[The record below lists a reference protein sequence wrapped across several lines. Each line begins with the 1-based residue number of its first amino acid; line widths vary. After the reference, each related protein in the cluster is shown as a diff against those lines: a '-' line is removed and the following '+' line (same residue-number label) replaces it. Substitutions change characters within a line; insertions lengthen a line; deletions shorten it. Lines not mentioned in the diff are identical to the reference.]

1 MIQNTIDRMTSMK
14 LYGMS
19 DGLQEQLDNS
29 QYKELTFEER
39 ISMLVE
45 KEVLYRHNRKL
56 TSLLRRASFRFPE
69 ACIEHI
75 DFKAKRNLSKQGI
88 LKLSQN
94 EWIKKSQNIIITG
107 ETGAG
112 KSYIACA
119 LGNNACRNGF
129 STLYARIPKLLNE
142 LKISHADGSYLK
154 LIKKLSRVDLLIMD
168 DWGLSN
174 FSDSGRRD
182 MLEIFEDR
190 YNLRSTIIATQFP
203 VDTWFDVIGD
213 PTIADAI
220 CDRIIH
226 NSHKIELKATDSM
239 RKLKANMG

>member
-1 MIQNTIDRMTSMK
+1 MIQNTINKMTSMK

-19 DGLQEQLDNS
+19 DGVEEQLVNS
-29 QYKELTFEER
+29 QYNELTFEER
-39 ISMLVE
+39 LAMLVD
-45 KEVLYRHNRKL
+45 KEMFYRQNKKL
-56 TSLLRRASFRFPE
+56 TSLLRRASLRFPE
-69 ACIEHI
+69 ACMEDI
-75 DFKAKRNLSKQGI
+75 DYKAKRNLSKQAI

-94 EWIKKSQNIIITG
+94 DWIRKHQNIIITG

-119 LGNNACRNGF
+119 FGNNACRNGIT
-129 STLYARIPKLLNE
+129 SYYTRIPKLLNE
-142 LKISHADGSYLK
+142 LRISHADGTYLK
-154 LIKKLSRVDLLIMD
+154 LIKKLTRVELLIMD

-174 FSDSGRRD
+174 FTDSDRRD

-190 YNLRSTIIATQFP
+190 YNARSTIIATQFP

-226 NSHKIELKATDSM
+226 NSHKITLNAKDSM
-239 RKLKANMG
+239 RKLKSNMA

>member
-1 MIQNTIDRMTSMK
+1 MK
-14 LYGMS
+14 LHGMS

-29 QYKELTFEER
+29 QYKELSFEER

-45 KEVLYRHNRKL
+45 KEVLYRQNRKL
-56 TSLLRRASFRFPE
+56 TSLIRRAAFRFPD

-75 DFKAKRNLSKQGI
+75 DFKAKRNLSKQGV

-94 EWIKKSQNIIITG
+94 EWIKKAQNIIITG

-119 LGNNACRNGF
+119 FGNNACRNGF
-129 STLYARIPKLLNE
+129 STLYTRIPKLLNE

-154 LIKKLSRVDLLIMD
+154 LLKKLARIDLLIMD

-174 FSDSGRRD
+174 FSDSARRD

-190 YNLRSTIIATQFP
+190 YNARSTIIATQFP

-213 PTIADAI
+213 ATIADAI
-220 CDRIIH
+220 CDRIVH
-226 NSHKIELKATDSM
+226 NSHKIELQTKDSM
-239 RKLKANMG
+239 RKLKANME

>member
-1 MIQNTIDRMTSMK
+1 MIQNTIDKMSSMK

-19 DGLQEQLDNS
+19 AGVEEQLINS
-29 QYKELTFEER
+29 QYKDLSFEER
-39 ISMLVE
+39 LGMLVD
-45 KEVLYRHNRKL
+45 KENLYRQNKKL

-69 ACIEHI
+69 ACMEDI
-75 DFKAKRNLSKQGI
+75 DYKVKRNISKQNM
-88 LKLSQN
+88 LKLSKN
-94 EWIKKSQNIIITG
+94 DWIRKHQNIIVTG

-119 LGNNACRNGF
+119 LGNNACRNGI
-129 STLYARIPKLLNE
+129 STYYVRIPKLLNE
-142 LKISHADGSYLK
+142 LKIAHADGTFLK
-154 LIKKLSRVDLLIMD
+154 LINKLSRIELLIMD

-174 FSDSGRRD
+174 FTDADRRD

-190 YNLRSTIIATQFP
+190 YNVRSTIIATQFP
-203 VDTWFDVIGD
+203 VETWFDVIGD

-226 NSHKIELKATDSM
+226 NSHKISLNAKDSM
-239 RKLKANMG
+239 RKLKANMS

>member
-1 MIQNTIDRMTSMK
+1 MTSMK
-14 LYGMS
+14 LYGLS
-19 DGLQEQLDNS
+19 EGLQEQLSNP
-29 QYKELTFEER
+29 QYKDLTFEER

-45 KEVLYRHNRKL
+45 KEAHFRHNKKL
-56 TSLLRRASFRFPE
+56 SSLLRRASFRFPE

-75 DFKAKRNLSKQGI
+75 DFKEKRNLSKQNI

-94 EWIKKSQNIIITG
+94 EWIRKRQNLIITG

-119 LGNNACRNGF
+119 LGNNACRNDY
-129 STLYARIPKLLNE
+129 STLYTRISKLLSE

-154 LIKKLSRVDLLIMD
+154 LMKKLSRVDLLIMD

-174 FSDSGRRD
+174 FTDSARRD

-190 YNLRSTIIATQFP
+190 YNVRSTIIATQFP

-226 NSHKIELKATDSM
+226 NSHKIDLQAKDSM
-239 RKLKANMG
+239 RKLKANME

>member
-45 KEVLYRHNRKL
+45 KEDLYRQNKKL
-56 TSLLRRASFRFPE
+56 TSLIRRASFRFPE

-75 DFKAKRNLSKQGI
+75 DFRARRNLSKQGI
-88 LKLSQN
+88 LKLAQN
-94 EWIKKSQNIIITG
+94 DWINKSQNIIITG

-129 STLYARIPKLLNE
+129 STLYTRIPKLLNE

-154 LIKKLSRVDLLIMD
+154 LLKKLSRVDLLIMD

-190 YNLRSTIIATQFP
+190 YNVRSTIIATQFP

-220 CDRIIH
+220 CDRIVH
-226 NSHKIELKATDSM
+226 NSHKIELKAEDSM
-239 RKLKANMG
+239 RKLKANME

>member
-1 MIQNTIDRMTSMK
+1 MIQNTIERMTAMK
-14 LYGMS
+14 LFGMS
-19 DGLQEQLDNS
+19 EGLEEQLHNT

-45 KEVLYRHNRKL
+45 KETHYRQNRKL
-56 TSLLRRASFRFPE
+56 TSLLRKASFRFPE

-75 DFKAKRNLSKQGI
+75 DFKARRNLSKQRM

-94 EWIKKSQNIIITG
+94 DWITKKQNIIITG

-129 STLYARIPKLLNE
+129 STLYTRIPTLLNE

-168 DWGLSN
+168 DWGLAN
-174 FSDSGRRD
+174 FSDSERRD

-190 YNLRSTIIATQFP
+190 YNVRSTIIATQFP

-220 CDRIIH
+220 CDRIVH
-226 NSHKIELKATDSM
+226 NSHKIELKTKDSM
-239 RKLKANMG
+239 RKLKANME

>member
-1 MIQNTIDRMTSMK
+1 MIQNTINKMTSMK

-19 DGLQEQLDNS
+19 DGVEEQLVNS
-29 QYKELTFEER
+29 QYNELTFEER
-39 ISMLVE
+39 LAMLVD
-45 KEVLYRHNRKL
+45 KEMFYRQNKKL
-56 TSLLRRASFRFPE
+56 TSLLRRASLRFPE
-69 ACIEHI
+69 ACMEDI
-75 DFKAKRNLSKQGI
+75 DYKAKRNLSKQAI

-94 EWIKKSQNIIITG
+94 DWIRKHQNIIITG

-119 LGNNACRNGF
+119 FGNNACRNGIT
-129 STLYARIPKLLNE
+129 SYYTRIPKLLNE
-142 LKISHADGSYLK
+142 LRISHADGTYLK
-154 LIKKLSRVDLLIMD
+154 LIKKLTRVELLIMD

-174 FSDSGRRD
+174 FTDSDRRD

-190 YNLRSTIIATQFP
+190 YNARSTIIATQFP

-220 CDRIIH
+220 CDRIGDCQ
-226 NSHKIELKATDSM
+226 E
-239 RKLKANMG
+239 RCRFF

>member
-1 MIQNTIDRMTSMK
+1 MIQNTIDKMTSMK

-19 DGLQEQLDNS
+19 EGLDEQLKNS

-39 ISMLVE
+39 ISMLVD
-45 KEVLYRHNRKL
+45 KEVLYRQNRKL

-69 ACIEHI
+69 ACLEHI
-75 DFKAKRNLSKQGI
+75 DYKAKRNLSKQSI
-88 LKLSQN
+88 LKLAQN
-94 EWIKKSQNIIITG
+94 DWIRKHQNIIITG

-129 STLYARIPKLLNE
+129 SSLYTRIPKLLNE

-154 LIKKLSRVDLLIMD
+154 LIKKLTRIDLLIMD

-174 FSDSGRRD
+174 FSDSDRRD

-190 YNLRSTIIATQFP
+190 YNVRSTIIATQFP
-203 VDTWFDVIGD
+203 VDTWHDIIGD

-226 NSHKIELKATDSM
+226 NSHKIALNAKDSM
-239 RKLKANMG
+239 RKLKANME

>member
-1 MIQNTIDRMTSMK
+1 MTSMK
-14 LYGMS
+14 LHGMS
-19 DGLQEQLDNS
+19 DGLQEQLKNP
-29 QYKELTFEER
+29 QYNELTFEER
-39 ISMLVE
+39 IGMLVE
-45 KEVLYRHNRKL
+45 KEVLYRQNRKL
-56 TSLLRRASFRFPE
+56 ASLLRRASFRFPE

-75 DFKAKRNLSKQGI
+75 DFKAKRNLSKQGM

-119 LGNNACRNGF
+119 LGNTACRNGF
-129 STLYARIPKLLNE
+129 STLYTRIPKLLNE

-239 RKLKANMG
+239 RKLKANME